1 MQGKIKG
8 LAQNGLSPCLHI
20 VFCGPPKN
28 GRATDSALSP
38 IAPSKSA
45 GPRPATPQFPVI
57 YSLFNTRDFWHDE
70 SLIVRSILLPEYE
83 R

>member
-20 VFCGPPKN
+20 VFCGPLKN
-28 GRATDSALSP
+28 GWPTDSALSP
-38 IAPSKSA
+38 IAPRKSA

-57 YSLFNTRDFWHDE
+57 YSLFNTCNFGHDE
-70 SLIVRSILLPEYE
+70 SLGVRNI
-83 R
+83 